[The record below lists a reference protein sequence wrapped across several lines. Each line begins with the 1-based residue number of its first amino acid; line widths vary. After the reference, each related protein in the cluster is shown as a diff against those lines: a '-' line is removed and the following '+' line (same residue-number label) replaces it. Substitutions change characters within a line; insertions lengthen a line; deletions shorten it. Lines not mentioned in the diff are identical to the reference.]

1 MFDLEYYQEKA
12 PRLVMD
18 LTTVDI
24 HVYNRVQFYEE
35 LAQSF
40 TNTKAKQISVIMD
53 KRRQQPVSELKI
65 KKTWII

>member
-12 PRLVMD
+12 PRLVLD

-24 HVYNRVQFYEE
+24 HVYNRCQLYEE

-40 TNTKAKQISVIMD
+40 ADTKTRQLNIILERRRNEAVCKQQS
-53 KRRQQPVSELKI
+53 Q
-65 KKTWII
+65 